1 MFSSM
6 KVNIFLPGR
15 ISQVELVDNAVEG
28 EAVDDALAVVDASV
42 EGVVDNVVE
51 DTDIEAAAVV
61 DEQQRVAAVVVEAVV
76 GLEAE

>member
-61 DEQQRVAAVVVEAVV
+61 DEQQRVAVVVVEAVV